1 MSEPLSVAPPRAMMA
16 LAVALAVMLAGTLWI
31 GPVDAQVPSS
41 GVLRPAV
48 EVPSPAADR
57 SQGYALSTGADGRTY
72 LTWLEPVG
80 ADAHALK
87 FSVLQ
92 DTGWAP
98 PREIARG
105 SNWFVNWA
113 DHPSLVALGDG
124 TLLAHWLVHT
134 GRAKG
139 SYGYGVQ
146 VARSTDG
153 GRTWAPTFTDG
164 MENVADYAGFVA
176 FVPSGTGADAV
187 FLRPDKPDTPVAGG
201 GAGHEGHGAGE
212 AEHIKTVAVVS
223 FGADGRPGPIQTVD
237 ADACTCCMTDIARTA
252 DGLIAVFRDHQP
264 GEIRD
269 ISVARQVQ
277 GRWTPAVPV
286 SRDGWKIP
294 GCPTNGPAVAARGRQ
309 VVVTWFTA
317 ANETPRLK
325 WATSTD
331 GGATFTAPVVVDTGA
346 PVGYPDLVLLD
357 DGTSVVS
364 WLERKGEGIGEVMLR
379 RVSPTGVPAQ
389 AVAVARSVSGRGT
402 GVPHLVR
409 AGRDLLLAFRKDRV
423 QTARVP
429 LASVPR

>member
-1 MSEPLSVAPPRAMMA
+1 MSAPVTTTRRTMLQALVVAGA
-16 LAVALAVMLAGTLWI
+16 LWGMHPI
-31 GPVDAQVPSS
+31 GAQAPAS

-57 SQGYALSTGADGRTY
+57 SQAYALSTGADGRTY
-72 LTWLEPVG
+72 LVWLEPVG

-87 FSVLQ
+87 FSVLAGA
-92 DTGWAP
+92 DWAP
-98 PREIARG
+98 AREISRG
-105 SNWFVNWA
+105 TNWFVNWA
-113 DHPSLVALGDG
+113 DHPSLVSLADG

-139 SYGYGVQ
+139 GYGYGVQ
-146 VARSTDG
+146 VARSADG

-164 MENVADYAGFVA
+164 MENVADYAGFVT
-176 FVPSGTGADAV
+176 FVPGGSGADAV
-187 FLRPDKPDTPVAGG
+187 FLRPEKPDAPAAVGA
-201 GAGHEGHGAGE
+201 AGHDGHGSAE

-237 ADACTCCMTDIARTA
+237 ADACTCCMTDIARA
-252 DGLIAVFRDHQP
+252 SDGLVAAFRDHQP

-269 ISVARQVQ
+269 ISVVRQVK
-277 GRWTPAVPV
+277 GRWTAAVPV

-294 GCPTNGPAVAARGRQ
+294 GCPTNGPSIAARGRQ
-309 VVVTWFTA
+309 VVVAWFTA
-317 ANETPRLK
+317 ANNTPRLK
-325 WATSTD
+325 WALSPD
-331 GGATFTAPVVVDTGA
+331 GGATFGPPVVVDIGA

-364 WLERKGEGIGEVMLR
+364 WLERKGEGVGDVMLR
-379 RVSPTGVPAQ
+379 RVSATGVAAP

-409 AGRDLLLAFRKDRV
+409 AGGDLMLAWRKDRV
-423 QTARVP
+423 YTARVP
-429 LASVPR
+429 LAVLPR